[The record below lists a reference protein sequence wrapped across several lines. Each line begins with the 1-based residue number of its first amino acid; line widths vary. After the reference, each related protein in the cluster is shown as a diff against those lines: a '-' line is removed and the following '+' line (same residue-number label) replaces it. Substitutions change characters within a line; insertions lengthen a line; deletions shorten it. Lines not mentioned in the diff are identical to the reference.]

1 MKVTDQELFKM
12 IWQNQM
18 RLLAYEVLTNY
29 IGGRVNVVSDDEHD
43 YQFCSQQ
50 ARISAGK
57 ITDQLGDASV
67 KRRIKQL
74 VEKGWLRT
82 SRKNDFSHTMIDGD
96 EAFEAFQAARQ
107 WWIDKGIPTGYGR
120 DENGKQ
126 VALCVEKPK
135 DLDSLIAACAND
147 LICHQ
152 PAPKRYL

>member
-18 RLLAYEVLTNY
+18 RLLAHEVLINY
-29 IGGRVNVVSDDEHD
+29 VGGSVSVISDDEHD

-50 ARISAGK
+50 ERVSAGK
-57 ITDQLGDASV
+57 ITDQLGAASV

-82 SRKNDFSHTMIDGD
+82 SRKNDFAHTMVDGD
-96 EAFEAFQAARQ
+96 KAFEAFQAARR

-120 DENGKQ
+120 DQNGKQ
-126 VALCVEKPK
+126 VALSVEKPK
-135 DLDSLIAACAND
+135 DLGGMIEACANE